1 MVLNAE
7 DLYNNIVKK
16 LSPKERLRLAAMIL
30 NELLADDEYAEF
42 SDNWSKRDFHHLTL
56 LRFLKNTGQG
66 RVGQRHS

>member
-1 MVLNAE
+1 MELNAE

-42 SDNWSKRDFHHLTL
+42 SDNWSKRDFHHLTAFAL
-56 LRFLKNTGQG
+56 SQEHWSR
-66 RVGQRHS
+66 